1 MSAVDQLI
9 VLAKGEVGY
18 LEKKTNSNL
27 YDKTANAGSNNY
39 NKYAYELAS
48 TDIFNGNKNGYAW
61 CTSFYCWLWYH
72 LWGAEKTKK
81 ALYLPS
87 KSLAADCDFAVQYY
101 KAEGKFGSTP
111 QLGAQIFFKSSDG
124 SYYAHTGAVVGFD
137 ANYVYTIEGNTS
149 GASGV
154 ISNGGGVCAKQYPR
168 SGSTRI
174 GGYGYPDWSV
184 VEGTA
189 TTTTTA
195 TSTTATATTKIF
207 DTAKTYKNGASST
220 PVYSESILKTKTGSL
235 NAYEECE
242 CLAIV
247 NGKYLVKYKV
257 DGTSA
262 YKTGFV
268 AYSGGVS

>member
-1 MSAVDQLI
+1 MSAVDQFTA
-9 VLAKGEVGY
+9 LAKGEVGY
-18 LEKKTNSNL
+18 LEKNTNDLKYL
-27 YDKTANAGSNNY
+27 YNKTANSGSNNY
-39 NKYAYELAS
+39 NKYGYELAS

-101 KAEGKFGSTP
+101 KAKGKFGSTP

-124 SYYAHTGAVVGFD
+124 SYYAHTGAVVGYD
-137 ANYVYTIEGNTS
+137 ANYVYTVEGNTS

-154 ISNGGGVCAKQYPR
+154 VANGGGVAAKSYSR
-168 SGSTRI
+168 NYSRI

-184 VEGTA
+184 VDGTA
-189 TTTTTA
+189 TTITTVTD
-195 TSTTATATTKIF
+195 KIF
-207 DTAKTYKNGASST
+207 DKAKTYKNGSSSA
-220 PVYSESILKTKTGSL
+220 PVYSESSLKTQTGSL

-247 NGKYLVKYKV
+247 NGKYLVKYIV
-257 DGTSA
+257 DGSTA